1 MQLFLTFFSGKRT
14 HVALVCCHLL
24 TKMFYVFLLPEIHL
38 HTISYLTLVSAYCM
52 KAWEYLLPIAP
63 LTVPFLRSFYPGVQ
77 RFHQILTHQCMQ
89 VWNKECNGGN
99 MLDMLHFLK
108 AYLPAAINI
117 LNPCTKKENGLL
129 AHESQLLFWCMWRI
143 DWKEE
148 CYLTSNWRTLFFQ
161 TVN

>member
-1 MQLFLTFFSGKRT
+1 MWQDVIETDEYHLWVKLWFNKIFSSEKKSVGLNEIISCNYFLRFFSGKRT

-117 LNPCTKKENGLL
+117 LNPL
-129 AHESQLLFWCMWRI
+129 
-143 DWKEE
+143 
-148 CYLTSNWRTLFFQ
+148 Y
-161 TVN
+161 